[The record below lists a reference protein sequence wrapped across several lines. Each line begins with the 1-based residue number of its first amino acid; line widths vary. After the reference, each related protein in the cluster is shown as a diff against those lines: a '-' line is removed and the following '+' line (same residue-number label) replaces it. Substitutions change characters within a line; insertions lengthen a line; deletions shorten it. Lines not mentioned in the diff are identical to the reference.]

1 MKVKSEKIFRI
12 LNGKAAM
19 EAKGMFKRG
28 FVNDL
33 RETGIQQ
40 YKTDV
45 GFRTLVESVN
55 ENLYIIP
62 KYQRKYRWTKD
73 QVDSLVES
81 LIYGLPIP
89 PIYTCRNS
97 ENQLEILDGQQR
109 IMSLF
114 FYYIGY
120 YLDRKKNNSVDFS
133 EIEIE
138 GKSFKEA
145 LKDQFALEE
154 LHIRLMEEGGEE
166 VSVDYADLPVEM
178 KRRIDYTSITVIE
191 IKINDEGQ
199 RTKVLRKIFENLNA
213 KGSLLTQQEL
223 RNGIYVCDFY
233 NMLQNYNRHNEKW
246 RKIWGKEDAAE
257 RDMEMLLRL
266 CALRRYTGIKRK
278 DAGNFDFTIEEY
290 HSSYGKL
297 LDKFSETAMKF
308 SADQIEEYQN
318 SLVHFFDLF
327 EVNITQSS
335 KVALLESFY
344 IVYEKLGVDKP
355 ITSAIYEQILKDS
368 KYISYARQGTV
379 KMKSMNERWKT
390 VYAVWTGK
398 DQ

>member
-1 MKVKSEKIFRI
+1 MSEHRSRNNMGGIS
-12 LNGKAAM
+12 
-19 EAKGMFKRG
+19 
-28 FVNDL
+28 
-33 RETGIQQ
+33 IQQ

-45 GFRTLVESVN
+45 GFRTLVEGVN

-62 KYQRKYRWTKD
+62 KYQRKYRWSKE
-73 QVDSLVES
+73 QVISLVES
-81 LIYGLPIP
+81 LIRGLPIP
-89 PIYTCRNS
+89 PIYTSRNDR
-97 ENQLEILDGQQR
+97 NQLEILDGQQR
-109 IMSLF
+109 ILSLF

-145 LKDQFALEE
+145 LEDQFALEE

-390 VYAVWTGK
+390 VYEIWVRHDGAH
-398 DQ
+398 D

>member
-1 MKVKSEKIFRI
+1 MSEHRSR
-12 LNGKAAM
+12 NNMG
-19 EAKGMFKRG
+19 GMS
-28 FVNDL
+28 
-33 RETGIQQ
+33 IQQ

-45 GFRTLVESVN
+45 GFRTLVEGVN

-62 KYQRKYRWTKD
+62 KYQRKYRWSKE
-73 QVDSLVES
+73 QVISLVES
-81 LIYGLPIP
+81 LIRGLPIP
-89 PIYTCRNS
+89 PIYTSRNDR
-97 ENQLEILDGQQR
+97 NQLEILDGQQR
-109 IMSLF
+109 ILSLF

-133 EIEIE
+133 EIEVE

-297 LDKFSETAMKF
+297 LDEFSETAMKF

-368 KYISYARQGTV
+368 KYISHARQGTV

-390 VYAVWTGK
+390 VYEIWVRHDGAH
-398 DQ
+398 D

>member
-1 MKVKSEKIFRI
+1 MSEHRSRNNMGGIS
-12 LNGKAAM
+12 
-19 EAKGMFKRG
+19 
-28 FVNDL
+28 
-33 RETGIQQ
+33 IQQ

-45 GFRTLVESVN
+45 GFRTLVEGVN

-62 KYQRKYRWTKD
+62 KYQRKYRWSKD
-73 QVDSLVES
+73 QVISLVES
-81 LIYGLPIP
+81 LIRGLPIP
-89 PIYTCRNS
+89 PIYTSRNDR
-97 ENQLEILDGQQR
+97 NQLEILDGQQR
-109 IMSLF
+109 ILSLF

-154 LHIRLMEEGGEE
+154 LHIRLTEEGGEE

-390 VYAVWTGK
+390 VYEIWIRHDGAH
-398 DQ
+398 D

>member
-1 MKVKSEKIFRI
+1 MSEHRSRNNMGGIS
-12 LNGKAAM
+12 
-19 EAKGMFKRG
+19 
-28 FVNDL
+28 
-33 RETGIQQ
+33 IQQ

-45 GFRTLVESVN
+45 GFRTLVEGVN

-62 KYQRKYRWTKD
+62 KYQRKYRWSKD
-73 QVDSLVES
+73 QVISLVES
-81 LIYGLPIP
+81 LIRGLPIP
-89 PIYTCRNS
+89 PIYTSRNDR
-97 ENQLEILDGQQR
+97 NQLEILDGQQR
-109 IMSLF
+109 ILSLF

-133 EIEIE
+133 EIETE

-390 VYAVWTGK
+390 VYEIWVRHDGAH
-398 DQ
+398 D

>member
-1 MKVKSEKIFRI
+1 MSEHRSRNNMGGIS
-12 LNGKAAM
+12 
-19 EAKGMFKRG
+19 
-28 FVNDL
+28 
-33 RETGIQQ
+33 IQQ

-45 GFRTLVESVN
+45 GFRTLVEGVN

-62 KYQRKYRWTKD
+62 KYQRKYRWSKE
-73 QVDSLVES
+73 QVISLVES
-81 LIYGLPIP
+81 LIRGLPIP
-89 PIYTCRNS
+89 PIYTSRNDR
-97 ENQLEILDGQQR
+97 NQLEILDGQQR
-109 IMSLF
+109 ILSLF

-368 KYISYARQGTV
+368 KYARQGTV

-390 VYAVWTGK
+390 VYEIWVRHDGAH
-398 DQ
+398 D

>member
-1 MKVKSEKIFRI
+1 MSEHRSR
-12 LNGKAAM
+12 NNMG
-19 EAKGMFKRG
+19 GMS
-28 FVNDL
+28 
-33 RETGIQQ
+33 IQQ

-45 GFRTLVESVN
+45 GFRTLVEGVN

-62 KYQRKYRWTKD
+62 KYQRKYRWSKE
-73 QVDSLVES
+73 QVISLVES
-81 LIYGLPIP
+81 LIRGLPIP
-89 PIYTCRNS
+89 PIYTSRNDR
-97 ENQLEILDGQQR
+97 NQLEILDGQQR
-109 IMSLF
+109 ILSLF

-133 EIEIE
+133 EIEVE

-246 RKIWGKEDAAE
+246 RKIWGKENAAE

-368 KYISYARQGTV
+368 KYISHARQGTV

-390 VYAVWTGK
+390 VYEIWVRHDGAH
-398 DQ
+398 D